1 MDIQFI
7 TDPEMA
13 PRPREEIEI
22 TDLTVTPYPDGR
34 RLRIEL
40 RLTPFAPADRPSLE
54 LAAVGPDDTIRGAFS
69 VIEATQYA
77 LSFTMHLREPE
88 RETPYTI
95 YAKLYY
101 DPDVIQHSTH
111 TIVTLPSA
119 DTSGA

>member
-22 TDLTVTPYPDGR
+22 TDLSVTPYPDGR
-34 RLRIEL
+34 RLHIDI

-54 LAAVGPDDTIRGAFS
+54 LAAVGPDDAVHGAFS
-69 VIEATQYA
+69 VIEASQHS
-77 LSFTMHLREPE
+77 LSFTMHLRDAQ

-111 TIVTLPSA
+111 TTITLPPA
-119 DTSGA
+119 DSPGT